1 MATRNQQQ
9 MQHSRQ
15 QQRQHRA
22 GGGARAAVKAQMA
35 ARREKQERERAV
47 REEELA
53 WLAEYDQRREERD
66 SLVETVHRDDN
77 VSAEERKAAAV
88 RLKQIDPGWN
98 SGTEASTSNT
108 IHRQAYSIRKQYFR
122 WDQQAYQWVEKRS
135 SKRLGESSSNQGG
148 GSSGGDSRSGG
159 NSGDD
164 SSSSNGSRE
173 AAQVDSGSS
182 GSSDDELC
190 TNRTTTR
197 RMYNCAGCCY
207 VPKELRGRT

>member
-77 VSAEERKAAAV
+77 VSAEGRKAAAV
-88 RLKQIDPGWN
+88 RLKQID
-98 SGTEASTSNT
+98 
-108 IHRQAYSIRKQYFR
+108 
-122 WDQQAYQWVEKRS
+122 
-135 SKRLGESSSNQGG
+135 
-148 GSSGGDSRSGG
+148 
-159 NSGDD
+159 
-164 SSSSNGSRE
+164 
-173 AAQVDSGSS
+173 
-182 GSSDDELC
+182 LC
-190 TNRTTTR
+190 NHHS
-197 RMYNCAGCCY
+197 
-207 VPKELRGRT
+207 LL